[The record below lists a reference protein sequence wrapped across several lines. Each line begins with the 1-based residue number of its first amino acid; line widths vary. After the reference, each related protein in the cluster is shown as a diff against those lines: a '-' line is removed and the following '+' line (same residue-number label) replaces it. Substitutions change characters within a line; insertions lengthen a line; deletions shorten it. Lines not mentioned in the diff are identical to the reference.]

1 MHISFDV
8 KVRGGVRTQARGQ
21 DQEHKKN
28 PRSRPRTN
36 FPRPTL
42 SRPRTEMLD
51 TKDQGDKAYVLF
63 KKKAFAQK
71 SQIFREIL
79 GILKKKSLS
88 AENHKF
94 FVKFQTKEKR
104 S

>member
-1 MHISFDV
+1 MQISFDV
-8 KVRGGVRTQARGQ
+8 KVRGGVGTQARGQ

-42 SRPRTEMLD
+42 SKPRTEMLE
-51 TKDQGDKAYVLF
+51 TKDQGDKAHVF
-63 KKKAFAQK
+63 FKKKKAFAQK

-79 GILKKKSLS
+79 GILKKKVFRQKITNFS
-88 AENHKF
+88 
-94 FVKFQTKEKR
+94 
-104 S
+104 